1 MTLRADPASSPGL
14 PKDPAEYRRRPLG
27 LGLWSLLALCL
38 LCVLVG
44 VGGGVL
50 APRLLAERR
59 PAPAAQPAAEVQAAA
74 PVVQPAE
81 AIAPAAPAEVERLNA
96 RIAALESQ
104 GARTSEAASAALAAA
119 ALIEATQGSQP
130 FAVELAAL
138 RATTPDLPELAALA
152 RVAQQGAPS
161 RAALAA
167 DFPRHAAKAA
177 SAARAPGADAKFDDR
192 VIYLLSRIVS
202 VRQVSDTQGDSAD
215 AALARAELA
224 LMQGDVAGAL
234 KALDGLPPQARDSMA
249 AWRAQAERRAEI
261 DRQAARL
268 RTRAVRELQ
277 AAGVATEG
285 AA

>member
-1 MTLRADPASSPGL
+1 MSLRADPVSSPGL

-38 LCVLVG
+38 LCLLLG

-50 APRLLAERR
+50 APRLLDDRR
-59 PAPAAQPAAEVQAAA
+59 PKPAAPAVADVQAPAPAAPLAEVAPPADPAEVQ
-74 PVVQPAE
+74 
-81 AIAPAAPAEVERLNA
+81 RLNA

-119 ALIEATQGSQP
+119 ALIEATQGSDP

-138 RATTPDLPELAALA
+138 RANTPELPELAALA

-177 SAARAPGADAKFDDR
+177 SAARAPGPDAKLDDR
-192 VIYLLSRIVS
+192 MIYLLSRIVS

-215 AALARAELA
+215 AALARAEQA
-224 LMQGDVAGAL
+224 LMQGDVARAL